1 MIKINV
7 TESDK
12 QLLSQERYNHPH
24 PRVMLKMDVVY
35 FKSLGLENDLICK
48 ITGVC
53 GNTLREYLKQY
64 NEGGVERLKEV
75 NFYRPNSELNMYSVT
90 IEKYFTD
97 HPPSSISEASAKI
110 EELTGVKRGETQTR
124 KYLKSLNFRYM
135 KTGSVPAKVLTEEK
149 KTNREIFWKKN
160 SLPV

>member
-1 MIKINV
+1 MIAINV

-64 NEGGVERLKEV
+64 NEGCVERLKEV
-75 NFYRPNSELNMYSVT
+75 NFYRPNSE
-90 IEKYFTD
+90 
-97 HPPSSISEASAKI
+97 
-110 EELTGVKRGETQTR
+110 
-124 KYLKSLNFRYM
+124 
-135 KTGSVPAKVLTEEK
+135 
-149 KTNREIFWKKN
+149 
-160 SLPV
+160 